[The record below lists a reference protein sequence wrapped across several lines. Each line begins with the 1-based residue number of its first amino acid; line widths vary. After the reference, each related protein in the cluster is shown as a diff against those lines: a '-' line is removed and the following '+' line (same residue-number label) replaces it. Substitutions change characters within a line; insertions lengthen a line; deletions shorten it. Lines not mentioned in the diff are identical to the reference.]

1 MTELLRTAEHEEE
14 PLMQQSQTVSYTEH
28 VVQRGPYH
36 LYAREYPGEEPA
48 IVLMHGFPDNLHLYD
63 RLLPWLITSR
73 RVVTFDFLAWGA
85 SEKPA
90 GYPYT
95 AANQVG
101 DLDAVIEQLR
111 LQQVVLVAH
120 DASGPPAIDW
130 ALAHADRVAA
140 LVLLNTYYCLMPTL
154 RPPEAILLNSTPLVR
169 NVARFVFQ
177 AFDNWLFRKMYW
189 WQVGGFM
196 REAADREEFLPLLY
210 QQFAAAPSAQPAFFR
225 LNEDLLSTV
234 RDRTKRIPQMKAFS
248 RPVRIIFGAKD
259 RYLNTGVAR
268 RFHDLFP
275 TSDLFL
281 LPEANHFVQI
291 DEPEQV
297 AHLLLSTGRTA

>member
-1 MTELLRTAEHEEE
+1 
-14 PLMQQSQTVSYTEH
+14 MQQSQTVSYTEH

-73 RVVTFDFLAWGA
+73 RVVTFDFLGWGA
-85 SEKPA
+85 SDKPA

-101 DLDAVIEQLR
+101 DLDAVIEQLH

-140 LVLLNTYYCLMPTL
+140 LVLLNTYYCIMPTL
-154 RPPEAILLNSTPLVR
+154 RPPEAIWLNSTPLVR

-225 LNEDLLSTV
+225 LNEDLLSAV
-234 RDRTKRIPQMKAFS
+234 RDRTKRIPQMKAFR

-268 RFHDLFP
+268 RFHELFP

-297 AHLLLSTGRTA
+297 AHLLLSTERTA

>member
-1 MTELLRTAEHEEE
+1 
-14 PLMQQSQTVSYTEH
+14 MQQSPTVSYTEH

-36 LYAREYPGEEPA
+36 MYAREYPGEEPA

-73 RVVTFDFLAWGA
+73 RVVTFDFLGWGE

-101 DLDAVIEQLR
+101 DLDAVIEQLH

-154 RPPEAILLNSTPLVR
+154 RPPEAIWLNSTPLVR

-196 REAADREEFLPLLY
+196 REAVDREEFLPVLY
-210 QQFAAAPSAQPAFFR
+210 QQFEAAPSAQGAFFR
-225 LNEDLLSTV
+225 LNEDLLSAV

-268 RFHDLFP
+268 RFHELFP

-291 DEPEQV
+291 DEPEEV
-297 AHLLLSTGRTA
+297 ARLLLSTERTA